1 MTSRVMFVCVSLL
14 LLVVPASAETTTD
27 YTVKDGD
34 TCLGIAIGVLGDR
47 AQLATIHRLNPQLG
61 KTPHVLRAGQI
72 LKLPDVKQK
81 PDATLARTYN
91 TVELRRAGVD
101 AWSPA
106 AVGAELFRAWRVG
119 ARERSNARVVFADRS
134 AIEMRENTVVVI
146 YGASSSAATS
156 GPRRA
161 TLESGA
167 LRSRLAELDGRSL
180 DVETIAGKVAVA
192 AGSAIVE
199 VAAGGRT
206 LVSNHAG
213 KPATLSNRSGTTKI
227 VAGFGADAERGKKP
241 SPPRALPPA
250 PAWSNVSTLAT
261 GWRTTG
267 ATVRATW
274 TTSAAAARYRIE
286 LATTSGDIL
295 AQIEVPASITAL
307 ELHRI
312 PAGSYRLAIGSVDAT
327 GLEGIPA
334 TSPAIE
340 ARLLAIAGEAEPPQL
355 GIVDTASV
363 APRRSVT
370 LGSVLESSDVGCTVD
385 NGTVFSRTGS
395 TIVACTQAGSRAE
408 LPVDVAPIDVA
419 ANPPELALDTAT
431 TITFALV
438 PPPPPGD
445 LVARAEAGFVVDRV
459 ERFDGGARV
468 HLTPRRIGRGTLT
481 LSLVTSAGT
490 VELGRAAIETRAP
503 AAPPPPAKP
512 RIPGPPRVWLALAGG
527 AAIDGP
533 AGFALGAN
541 LEVGV
546 TSLFAI
552 EGGGVISKDRTTA
565 ELGLALRYRL
575 GRVTPMLRAGG
586 AIDAGGDPGFH
597 AGVAMRVDLF
607 GRVAGYGRVDTTSVG
622 SDVVIDALVGVSVAL
637 DP

>member
-1 MTSRVMFVCVSLL
+1 MTSRVISVCVSLL
-14 LLVVPASAETTTD
+14 LLVVPASAETTVD
-27 YTVKDGD
+27 YIVKDGD

-61 KTPHVLRAGQI
+61 KTPHVLSPGQI

-180 DVETIAGKVAVA
+180 DIETTAGKVAMA

-199 VAAGGRT
+199 VAAGGKT

-213 KPATLSNRSGTTKI
+213 KPATLSNRSGATKI
-227 VAGFGADAERGKKP
+227 AAGFGADAERGKKP
-241 SPPRALPPA
+241 SPPRPLPPA
-250 PAWSNVSTLAT
+250 PAWANVSTLAT

-274 TTSAAAARYRIE
+274 TASAAAARYRIE

-295 AQIEVPASITAL
+295 AQIEVPASATAL

-327 GLEGIPA
+327 GLEGIPVA
-334 TSPAIE
+334 SPAIE
-340 ARLLAIAGEAEPPQL
+340 ARLLAIAGEGEPPPI
-355 GIVDTASV
+355 GIVDTAGV
-363 APRRSVT
+363 TARRSVA
-370 LGSVLESSDVGCTVD
+370 LGSVLESSDVACTVD
-385 NGTVFSRTGS
+385 NGTMFSRTGS
-395 TIVACTQAGSRAE
+395 AIVACTQAGSRAE
-408 LPVDVAPIDVA
+408 LPVDVAPIDALSPATAWGPRRARGGRLRRRSRGAFRRRRARSPHA
-419 ANPPELALDTAT
+419 ATHRAWHARAIARHQRRHRRARPCRDRDTCSGRTTSTGEAAHPGPAT
-431 TITFALV
+431 
-438 PPPPPGD
+438 G
-445 LVARAEAGFVVDRV
+445 VARARRRRGDRW
-459 ERFDGGARV
+459 
-468 HLTPRRIGRGTLT
+468 PRRICARREPRGRR
-481 LSLVTSAGT
+481 
-490 VELGRAAIETRAP
+490 ELAVRRRRRWCHLQGPHDSRARARAAVSARSRDAD
-503 AAPPPPAKP
+503 AA
-512 RIPGPPRVWLALAGG
+512 RGR
-527 AAIDGP
+527 
-533 AGFALGAN
+533 
-541 LEVGV
+541 
-546 TSLFAI
+546 S
-552 EGGGVISKDRTTA
+552 DR
-565 ELGLALRYRL
+565 RQW
-575 GRVTPMLRAGG
+575 
-586 AIDAGGDPGFH
+586 
-597 AGVAMRVDLF
+597 
-607 GRVAGYGRVDTTSVG
+607 
-622 SDVVIDALVGVSVAL
+622 
-637 DP
+637 